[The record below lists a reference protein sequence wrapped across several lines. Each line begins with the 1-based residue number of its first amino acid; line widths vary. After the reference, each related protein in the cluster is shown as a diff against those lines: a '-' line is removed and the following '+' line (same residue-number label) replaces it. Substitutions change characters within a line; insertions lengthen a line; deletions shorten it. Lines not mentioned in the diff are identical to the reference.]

1 MHSRVRADGPP
12 DTDLHVQWAVEQ
24 PRAKLFAQAVLQ
36 VGVPFRVSTQCLGSN
51 LCERVTFLD
60 RIPEVQNG
68 YVVDKT
74 REYYYGDEAR
84 VQCYKGYRLIGS
96 HTVKCNEQQDFSNVP
111 VCEGRS
117 GTGGRATA
125 MPRC

>member
-1 MHSRVRADGPP
+1 M
-12 DTDLHVQWAVEQ
+12 
-24 PRAKLFAQAVLQ
+24 
-36 VGVPFRVSTQCLGSN
+36 
-51 LCERVTFLD
+51 CERVTFLD

-111 VCEGRS
+111 VCEGRRS
-117 GTGGRATA
+117 DRWASDRDAPMLIATFF
-125 MPRC
+125 PSCRY